1 MTDLERVAIVVL
13 AGGAGTRVG
22 AGVNKALLMLAG
34 TPVIARSVRTALDAR
49 PAAVVVVVR
58 AEDRSSLAAA
68 VQPILGEDEVALLDG
83 GEERHDSEWNAL
95 RALEPRILSGE
106 IDVIAVH
113 DAARPLAPVS
123 LFAAVTAAARE
134 HGGAIPTVRIDHVI
148 RGTSGTSGASVL
160 GSGLV
165 GVQTPQAFRAKEL
178 LEAYRQAGAEGFR
191 GTDTASCIE
200 RFSDLTIV
208 GVPSS
213 AMNLKVT
220 YPEDLAVAEQLL
232 LDS

>member
-22 AGVNKALLMLAG
+22 AGVNKALLPLAG

-68 VQPILGEDEVALLDG
+68 IQPVLGGDEVALLDG
-83 GEERHDSEWNAL
+83 GAERHDSEWNAL
-95 RALEPRILSGE
+95 RALEPRIASGE
-106 IDVIAVH
+106 IDVIAIH
-113 DAARPLAPVS
+113 DAARPLAPIS
-123 LFAAVTAAARE
+123 LFAAVTTAARE
-134 HGGAIPTVRIDHVI
+134 HGGAIPVVRVDHVI
-148 RGTSGTSGASVL
+148 GASGTQSTS
-160 GSGLV
+160 LV
-165 GVQTPQAFRAKEL
+165 GVQTPQAFRARDL
-178 LEAYRQAGAEGFR
+178 LEAYRHAADEGFR
-191 GTDTASCIE
+191 GTDTASCVE

-213 AMNLKVT
+213 TRNLKVT
-220 YPEDLAVAEQLL
+220 YPEDLTVAEELL
-232 LDS
+232 LSS